1 MKKVLLRKLLVTIAL
16 GTVILIWVIDWLSAH
31 TETTMSHLSV
41 EHQRELVEYGKEA
54 DLIYRKEGELGLSNW
69 LHEFQDKE
77 KTWAAVVK
85 SNIQPIAGSVI
96 PQKYIDEFRIGRSV
110 EWKIHLYFE
119 YNPIM
124 EVPFLDEKS
133 HLLIQ
138 LPQRMRPGVYLTF
151 VDILLKVALPFVVLC
166 VVSLVLY
173 RHVMVPLRKLEHAT
187 KAFSQGQ
194 FDVRVSKSF
203 SNRSDELFN
212 LSVTFDGM
220 ATRIGKLIYNQRE
233 LLSDL
238 SHELRTPLTRM
249 DMAIDTIEN
258 GINDSDTLTR
268 LRYESNNMRALVE
281 DTLTLAWLNNES
293 PVLNTETFDLAELIQ
308 VICDD
313 AAFEYSE
320 TRLNVE
326 LPNNAVIDKSS
337 QQALGQAIENIIRN
351 ALKHTPEN
359 SGVVVTLKQN
369 ADVYMLSVLDFGDGV
384 PESMLS
390 DIFKP
395 FFRVDKSHGLHV
407 VGQKRGGFGLGLA
420 LAQRQITAV
429 GGKIKAFNHL
439 IADSAGIGGL
449 QIDITL
455 PKR

>member
-31 TETTMSHLSV
+31 TETSMSHLSV

-293 PVLNTETFDLAELIQ
+293 PVLNTETFDLAELIEVRPRF
-308 VICDD
+308 VIN
-313 AAFEYSE
+313 
-320 TRLNVE
+320 R
-326 LPNNAVIDKSS
+326 PK
-337 QQALGQAIENIIRN
+337 
-351 ALKHTPEN
+351 N
-359 SGVVVTLKQN
+359 SLT
-369 ADVYMLSVLDFGDGV
+369 
-384 PESMLS
+384 
-390 DIFKP
+390 I
-395 FFRVDKSHGLHV
+395 
-407 VGQKRGGFGLGLA
+407 
-420 LAQRQITAV
+420 
-429 GGKIKAFNHL
+429 
-439 IADSAGIGGL
+439 
-449 QIDITL
+449 
-455 PKR
+455 

>member
-31 TETTMSHLSV
+31 TETSMSHLSV

-85 SNIQPIAGSVI
+85 LNIQPIAGSVI

-110 EWKIHLYFE
+110 EWKIHLSFE

-124 EVPFLDEKS
+124 EDPFLDEKS

-220 ATRIGKLIYNQRE
+220 ATRIGK
-233 LLSDL
+233 
-238 SHELRTPLTRM
+238 
-249 DMAIDTIEN
+249 
-258 GINDSDTLTR
+258 
-268 LRYESNNMRALVE
+268 
-281 DTLTLAWLNNES
+281 
-293 PVLNTETFDLAELIQ
+293 
-308 VICDD
+308 
-313 AAFEYSE
+313 
-320 TRLNVE
+320 
-326 LPNNAVIDKSS
+326 
-337 QQALGQAIENIIRN
+337 
-351 ALKHTPEN
+351 
-359 SGVVVTLKQN
+359 
-369 ADVYMLSVLDFGDGV
+369 
-384 PESMLS
+384 
-390 DIFKP
+390 
-395 FFRVDKSHGLHV
+395 
-407 VGQKRGGFGLGLA
+407 
-420 LAQRQITAV
+420 
-429 GGKIKAFNHL
+429 
-439 IADSAGIGGL
+439 
-449 QIDITL
+449 
-455 PKR
+455 